1 MQICHL
7 QHLNFFLIMQKID
20 KIEISLRDNHRLV
33 VFSKQRVISNYNF
46 DKITKNVL
54 HNYKIIMKCNL

>member
-1 MQICHL
+1 
-7 QHLNFFLIMQKID
+7 MQKID